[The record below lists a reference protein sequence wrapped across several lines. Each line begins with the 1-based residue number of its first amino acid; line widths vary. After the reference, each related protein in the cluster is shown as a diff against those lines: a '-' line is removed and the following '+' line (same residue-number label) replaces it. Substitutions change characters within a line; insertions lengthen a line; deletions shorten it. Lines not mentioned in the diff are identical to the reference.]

1 MEVVL
6 LGWSRI
12 SVFFFWRIKSIYK
25 KFKIFLCF
33 SNYFDMLILKII
45 LKNIILIYI

>member
-1 MEVVL
+1 MEFVL

-12 SVFFFWRIKSIYK
+12 RVFFSCIKSILK

-45 LKNIILIYI
+45 LKNIILIHI